1 MEGAEGH
8 MTESLDALEE
18 VILHDLRAEGRVS
31 VRKLSESLDARE
43 EVILH
48 DLRAEGRVSVRK
60 LSSQLGVS
68 EVTIRKDL
76 DALSERAL
84 LRRVRGGAVILAGGE
99 EGAFLERMRVDATV
113 KQALANEVAALVQD
127 GDAIAIDSST
137 SSYYLAQEIA
147 QRQDLIVVT
156 SGLRAALLLLEQS
169 NATVV
174 LPGGVVRRASGGMV
188 GSFGNVL
195 EGRGRLSKGFFGT
208 ATVSTTHGMLEL
220 SSEEAATKRALVASC
235 NEVYVSLASS
245 KIGTFG
251 IHSYAAPQSVT
262 RLFTD
267 ELADDAFVKEW
278 HEIGV
283 PVTRVAGTGA
293 VLEAAA
299 RSLESFVS
307 EHPEATDVA
316 S

>member
-1 MEGAEGH
+1 MPER
-8 MTESLDALEE
+8 LDA
-18 VILHDLRAEGRVS
+18 V
-31 VRKLSESLDARE
+31 RE

-48 DLRAEGRVSVRK
+48 ELRAAGRVSVRR
-60 LSSQLGVS
+60 LSDQLGVS

-76 DALSERAL
+76 DALEERSL
-84 LRRVRGGAVILAGGE
+84 LRRVRGGAVIPAGGE
-99 EGAFLERMRVDATV
+99 EGAFVERLRVDATA
-113 KQALANEVAALVQD
+113 KRAIAKEVAALVED

-137 SSYYLAQEIA
+137 TSYYLAKEIA
-147 QRQDLIVVT
+147 DRQDLIVVT
-156 SGLRAALLLLEQS
+156 FGLRAAVLLLEHS

-220 SSEEAATKRALVASC
+220 SAEEAATKRALVAAC
-235 NEVYVSLASS
+235 DEVYVSLASS

-267 ELADDAFVKEW
+267 ELASDEFVAEW
-278 HEIGV
+278 DELGV
-283 PVTRVAGTGA
+283 PVTRVAGVGA
-293 VLEAAA
+293 ILEASAQ
-299 RSLESFVS
+299 SIESFARDDD
-307 EHPEATDVA
+307 ETGIA